1 MIQIR
6 PALET
11 DVEAI
16 RGIFQAVYGQD
27 YAYPQF
33 YEPHSLK
40 KMIFSDE
47 TALLVAEDTETHE
60 VLGTASVLL
69 DIGAHAD
76 LVAEFG
82 RLAVHPKGRGKG
94 TGQALMTARIKEVE
108 DRLHVGLVEN
118 RCAHEFSQRI
128 SYRHGFR
135 PVGLMPQKLLLTKR
149 ETVTLYVRH
158 FGQALELRR
167 NHPRL
172 IPEVHRL
179 ADLALK
185 NCDIP
190 CDAIVEADTP
200 AYPHEDE
207 FELEEMASELYP
219 ALLRLERGRVR
230 SREIFG
236 PVRLHYGLFQL
247 RANRGQYLLARR
259 NGTLI
264 GAVGYAIDR
273 LEKTARVFE
282 LVSLDDTPIHFL
294 LEKLVS
300 CCRDQHEID
309 YLEADVSAFSPQMQR
324 TLLEVGFLPVAYIP
338 AMVFHDV
345 ERLDIVRMARLF
357 APWDDSEL
365 QLFEATRPIADV
377 VGESFRVRNVIPRL
391 TEATNEV
398 PLCEGLTVE
407 QKRWL
412 AAVATLESFTKD
424 QIFFG
429 ANDPEDAAWILLSG
443 EVDVRNSQGDSLGI
457 IGQGECLG
465 EMMIVRNYTHTLS
478 AVARTEGEAMRVGRE
493 ALVDLI
499 RKRPDIGVV
508 LNRNLCKELARK
520 LHRMNQNTF
529 PFTPNICD

>member
-6 PALET
+6 RALET

-16 RGIFQAVYGQD
+16 RGIFQAVYGSD
-27 YAYPQF
+27 YAYPQY
-33 YEPHSLK
+33 YEVQSLK
-40 KMIFSDE
+40 KMIYSDD
-47 TALLVAEDTETHE
+47 TALLVAEDSETHE

-94 TGQALMTARIKEVE
+94 TGQALMTARIAEVE

-135 PVGLMPQKLLLTKR
+135 PVGLLPLKLLLSQR
-149 ETVTLYVRH
+149 ETVTLYIRH

-167 NHPRL
+167 NHPRI
-172 IPEVHRL
+172 IPEAYRL
-179 ADLALK
+179 ADLALQ
-185 NCDIP
+185 NCGLA

-219 ALLRLERGRVR
+219 ALLRLERGRIR

-247 RANRGQYLLARR
+247 RANRGRYLLAKRK
-259 NGTLI
+259 GTLI
-264 GAVGYAIDR
+264 GAVGFALDQS
-273 LEKTARVFE
+273 EKTARVFE
-282 LVSLDDTPIHFL
+282 LVSLDDSPIHFL
-294 LEKLVS
+294 LEQLVTH
-300 CCRDQHEID
+300 CRDEHGID

-345 ERLDIVRMARLF
+345 ERLDIVRMVRLF
-357 APWDDSEL
+357 APWEGNEL
-365 QLFEATRPIADV
+365 QLFEATQPIAEIV
-377 VGESFRVRNVIPRL
+377 RESFRVRNAIPRL
-391 TEATNEV
+391 AAAANEV
-398 PLCEGLTVE
+398 PLCEGLTIE

-412 AAVATLESFTKD
+412 AAVATLDSFAKD
-424 QIFFG
+424 HIFFRG
-429 ANDPEDAAWILLSG
+429 NDPEDAAWILLSG
-443 EVDVRNSQGDSLGI
+443 EVEVRSPQGDS
-457 IGQGECLG
+457 IGVVGRGECLG
-465 EMMIVRNYTHTLS
+465 EMMIVRNQPHTLS
-478 AVARTEGEAMRVGRE
+478 AVARTEGEAMRLSRTSLE
-493 ALVDLI
+493 DLI
-499 RKRPDIGVV
+499 RKRPDIGMV
-508 LNRNLCKELARK
+508 LYRNLCRELAQK
-520 LHRMNQNTF
+520 LHRMNQNAF
-529 PFTPNICD
+529 PLAPLVED